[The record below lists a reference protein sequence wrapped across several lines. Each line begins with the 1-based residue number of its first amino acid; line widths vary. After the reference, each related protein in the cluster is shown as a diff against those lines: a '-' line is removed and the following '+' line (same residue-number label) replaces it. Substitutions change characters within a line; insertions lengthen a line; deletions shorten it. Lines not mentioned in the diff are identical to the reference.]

1 VIAMSERWE
10 HFDHGAD
17 IGMRGFGP
25 TPAAAFEQIALAV
38 TAIVTD
44 PQILEVLD
52 ECVTIELEG
61 DELDELLFD
70 WIDALVFE
78 MNTRAV
84 LFARFEI
91 ELELEARRMRARMWG
106 APLDR
111 LRHEPAVEVKGP
123 TYTELR
129 VIPEQ
134 DGWLA
139 QCVVDV

>member
-1 VIAMSERWE
+1 
-10 HFDHGAD
+10 
-17 IGMRGFGP
+17 
-25 TPAAAFEQIALAV
+25 V

-52 ECVTIELEG
+52 ECVTIELEA

-78 MNTRAV
+78 MNTRTV

-91 ELELEARRMRARMWG
+91 EIEHRHMRARMWG
-106 APLDR
+106 TPVDR

-129 VIPEQ
+129 VAAER